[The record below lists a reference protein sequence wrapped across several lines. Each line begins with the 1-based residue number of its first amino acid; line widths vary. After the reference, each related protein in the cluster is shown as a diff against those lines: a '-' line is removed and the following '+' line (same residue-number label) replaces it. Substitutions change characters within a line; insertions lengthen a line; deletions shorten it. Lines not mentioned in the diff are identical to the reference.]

1 MPVDP
6 NRKDSP
12 VSADGSG
19 VPDAP
24 QPNQPGRRTRVA
36 NAALI
41 LGIVSLPL
49 LVVWPMCI
57 GVARL
62 APVVV
67 GCAAVAVGGYGA
79 VQALRRPARYAGK
92 WRALLGAA
100 LGLFSAIAFWP
111 FVSSFLYWQIAPVC
125 ESNLQLVGQA
135 LEAYYHDE
143 SAFPARLTVLQDVG
157 FTTGRELHCPL
168 SGSDP
173 MDGRSDYVYVAGLS
187 PTDSKGWIVAY
198 DKTTNHER
206 GDGYVLYLSG
216 EVKHLSRREF
226 EQEIARFQHEYET
239 AKGQPPTLVE

>member
-1 MPVDP
+1 MADSDSSELPASPQESV
-6 NRKDSP
+6 SP
-12 VSADGSG
+12 V
-19 VPDAP
+19 AP
-24 QPNQPGRRTRVA
+24 ESTKAGCRVTAA
-36 NAALI
+36 NTALT

-79 VQALRRPARYAGK
+79 VQALRRPAKYAGK

-111 FVSSFLYWQIAPVC
+111 LVSSFLYWQIAPVC
-125 ESNLQLVGQA
+125 ESNLRLIGQA
-135 LEAYYHDE
+135 LHAYYHDE
-143 SAFPARLTVLQDVG
+143 GAFPARLTVLQEVG
-157 FTTGRELHCPL
+157 FTTGRESHCPL

-187 PTDSKGWIVAY
+187 PSDPKGWIVAY
-198 DKTTNHER
+198 DKATNHER

-216 EVKHLSRREF
+216 EVRYFGPRAFAE
-226 EQEIARFQHEYET
+226 EIARFQHEY
-239 AKGQPPTLVE
+239 AAARGRPPTLVN